1 MAPSYSK
8 NIVTN
13 PTIVPDLQGKFPCFF
28 PKCPWTF
35 ESHIRAITHV
45 AQAHLKEKIDNV
57 GEGEVVELSA
67 ESSTKSSD
75 IRLEE
80 EEELELLAEVMDNA
94 WADLKN
100 PPKISIVIVPPKS
113 TPKYQPRF
121 EPTPLWKIP
130 PLMRRSYKRT
140 FRKVMK

>member
-1 MAPSYSK
+1 MLFSCIHNYNLS
-8 NIVTN
+8 
-13 PTIVPDLQGKFPCFF
+13 LC
-28 PKCPWTF
+28 CTF
-35 ESHIRAITHV
+35 LLFCT
-45 AQAHLKEKIDNV
+45 
-57 GEGEVVELSA
+57 
-67 ESSTKSSD
+67 
-75 IRLEE
+75 EE